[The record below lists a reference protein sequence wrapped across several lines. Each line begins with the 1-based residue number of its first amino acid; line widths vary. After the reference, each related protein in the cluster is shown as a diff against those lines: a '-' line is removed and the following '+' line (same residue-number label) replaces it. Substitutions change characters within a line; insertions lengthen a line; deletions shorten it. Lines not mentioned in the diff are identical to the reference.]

1 VKMVEGRTVLL
12 ELRAGSHLY
21 GTNTPESDV
30 DLRGVVLPLP
40 EEIIGLGRFQQ
51 QEKHGDE
58 DTLYYSLPRYIQLLL
73 KGNPNVNEW
82 INADII
88 DYTVWGVVGA
98 ELRDNRA
105 RFLSKKLGLSALG
118 YLNGMT
124 KKMHNGGPTRDLG
137 AKRKALVERYGYD
150 TKNASHA
157 VRMAREI
164 AELFETGVFNVKRTG
179 DREELIAIRNGSLTL
194 EQAEHLIAGETA
206 RAEESFEKNAA
217 GLSDKPDEKWANQ
230 FLMRWQGE
238 IILQF
243 IERTAH
249 AGAGAGASEE
259 AR

>member
-1 VKMVEGRTVLL
+1 MKIIEGRFVVL

-82 INADII
+82 VNANPA
-88 DYTVWGVVGA
+88 DYTVWGVIGS
-98 ELRDNRA
+98 ELWENRA
-105 RFLSKKLGLSALG
+105 RFHSKKLGLSALG

-124 KKMHNGGPTRDLG
+124 KKMHFGGPTRDLG
-137 AKRKALVERYGYD
+137 AKRKALVERHGYD
-150 TKNASHA
+150 TKNAGHA

-164 AELFETGVFNVKRTG
+164 AELFETGIFNVKRTK

-194 EQAEHLIAGETA
+194 EQAEHLIAEETA
-206 RAEESFEKNAA
+206 KAEAAFEKNAA
-217 GLSDKPDEKWANQ
+217 GLPDKPDEKWANQ
-230 FLMRWQGE
+230 FLMSWQGE
-238 IILQF
+238 IVLKYV
-243 IERTAH
+243 AGASH
-249 AGAGAGASEE
+249 AGAGTGASEE
-259 AR
+259 TR